1 MINRKNH
8 IPLYIQLAD
17 TLREQI
23 RSGEIQP
30 GSKLPSE
37 AEMIRQYN
45 LGRLTI
51 REALSILSNEGLIEK
66 HHGKGTFCKT
76 NTLPAKY
83 KIDVLLNLT
92 DIYFIPHYLQSI
104 CSVLEQKNAGVIL
117 SDTKNNI
124 DNICGLLEKILV
136 EGSDGVLI
144 QPSPDALCPP
154 EKLVQLFH
162 KLIAAGIPYIMID
175 SSYTSVPQSYAVMD
189 EFNAGVLAANHF
201 TELGHRSLS
210 MIALKG
216 YADSELRMNGFVK
229 FLETKPYRIDYSADL
244 YHSIADMRKTRPD
257 ITGIF
262 CHNDEI
268 AKECYEILGQL
279 SISIPDDISIISV
292 DDTVIAS
299 TLTPPLTSIVHPK
312 GLLGKASAQALIDII
327 SGEARW
333 PYRKVFEPTLSVK
346 NSCRVLTY
354 SPKSPQMPES

>member
-23 RSGEIQP
+23 RSGEIP
-30 GSKLPSE
+30 AGSKLPSE
-37 AEMIRQYN
+37 TEMIRQYN

-51 REALSILSNEGLIEK
+51 REALSILANEGLIEK
-66 HHGKGTFCKT
+66 QHGKGTFCKT
-76 NTLPAKY
+76 NVMPAKY

-104 CSVLEQKNAGVIL
+104 CSVLEQNNARVIL
-117 SDTKNNI
+117 SDTQN
-124 DNICGLLEKILV
+124 DSHNICNLLEKILA
-136 EGSDGVLI
+136 EGTDGILI

-154 EKLVQLFH
+154 EELVQCFQ
-162 KLIAAGIPYIMID
+162 KLITAGIPYIMID
-175 SSYTSVPQSYAVMD
+175 SSYAKVPQSYAVMD
-189 EFNAGVLAANHF
+189 EFHAGVLAAKHF
-201 TELGHRSLS
+201 TELGHTNLS
-210 MIALKG
+210 MIVLKD
-216 YADSELRMNGFVK
+216 YADSELRMKGFAAS
-229 FLETKPYRIDYSADL
+229 LGNQPYRIDYSADL
-244 YHSIADMRKTRPD
+244 YSSIAAMLKMRPH

-268 AKECYEILGQL
+268 SKECYEILGNL
-279 SISIPDDISIISV
+279 SVSIPGQISIISV

-299 TLTPPLTSIVHPK
+299 TLTPSLTSIVHPK

-327 SGEARW
+327 SGEAHW
-333 PYRKVFEPTLSVK
+333 PYRKVFEPILNER

-354 SPKSPQMPES
+354 SPKSHQMPES

>member
-1 MINRKNH
+1 MINRKSH
-8 IPLYIQLAD
+8 TPLYIQLAD

-23 RSGEIQP
+23 RSGDIQP

-37 AEMIRQYN
+37 TEMIRQYN

-51 REALSILSNEGLIEK
+51 REALSILANEGLIEK

-76 NTLPAKY
+76 NALPTKY

-104 CSVLEQKNAGVIL
+104 CSVLEQNNAGVIL
-117 SDTKNNI
+117 RDTKNNV
-124 DNICGLLEKILV
+124 DNICGLLEKILA
-136 EGSDGVLI
+136 EGSDGILI

-154 EKLVQLFH
+154 EKLVQLFQ

-175 SSYTSVPQSYAVMD
+175 SAYTSVPHSYAIMD

-201 TELGHRSLS
+201 TELGHKSLC
-210 MIALKG
+210 MIAIKG
-216 YADSELRMNGFVK
+216 YADSELRMEGFAK
-229 FLETKPYRIDYSADL
+229 SLNIPPYRIDYSADL
-244 YHSIADMRKTRPD
+244 YGSISAMRKERPD
-257 ITGIF
+257 ITGLF

-268 AKECYEILGQL
+268 ARECYEILGQL
-279 SISIPDDISIISV
+279 SLSVPDDISIISV

-312 GLLGKASAQALIDII
+312 GLLGKASAQALIAII
-327 SGEARW
+327 SGDARW
-333 PYRKVFEPTLSVK
+333 PYRKVFEPTLSVR
-346 NSCRVLTY
+346 NSCRVLTC
-354 SPKSPQMPES
+354 SAESPQTSES